1 MAKSKLIVR
10 RSKKATILVSKRTVE
25 DALRRANNLAGNW
38 MGQNH
43 NDPRLNEL
51 QNITDHLTSILKKTP
66 QEMRAEGAMSIED
79 YFDDA
84 KMPDQAQ
91 TLKREVNQIAKWH
104 DEGRA
109 QHAQPAEQPETG
121 VGYVPDSAVVMS
133 SQEEKVMADK
143 QANAGAAFVTDRDEK
158 GEAKAPE
165 KLEVPRLAKKK
176 KKEAE
181 DPMPEAA
188 APAPAAEAPVP
199 PTPPAPPAPE
209 PAPAAGSANAI
220 DYIPTEMIIKSIAE
234 IQKSEDFAQNR
245 GKQDALIA
253 LTEVI
258 KSRPVLQPEQPE
270 GQAQAAPA
278 PASTAPAMAEPAAV
292 PPPVTASKTADLGD
306 HAMSGDGSIGEGS
319 SPSHS
324 INPSTSRPTS
334 MSTPKRETSPSPEKA
349 TVGFGGLEI
358 ASSLED
364 EKVAEDYRLHDF
376 KVQDEGIVPTG
387 GLPSA
392 DEQANMMRP
401 EEPEFEMD
409 SSMEKE
415 AVTPP
420 GISEELMH
428 KLKSEYP
435 GDKSKAYA
443 TAWKIHNEK
452 ESALKEIS
460 AALDKVANAYGGGWF
475 SGSGK
480 PMEVDEDGGRT
491 PEINEA
497 HSMLDYSPAKLE
509 RPAVTAPIEL
519 NKQAAEMTT
528 TKAVSKAEQLGN
540 DLKKM
545 YLEAKALTGVNDTRP
560 VREAVEGIFRAA
572 DAFDEAVKTLNKQ
585 DQQEKSEAEAAEI
598 KAKNKKSSFGG
609 LTFAAAE

>member
-25 DALRRANNLAGNW
+25 DALRRANNLAGSW
-38 MGQNH
+38 MGQNE
-43 NDPRLNEL
+43 NDPRFNEL

-66 QEMRAEGAMSIED
+66 QEMRAEGAASIED

-84 KMPDQAQ
+84 KMPDQAT

-104 DEGRA
+104 DEGRQ

-143 QANAGAAFVTDRDEK
+143 QANGAAFVTDRDEK

-181 DPMPEAA
+181 DPAAEAA
-188 APAPAAEAPVP
+188 APVPPVP
-199 PTPPAPPAPE
+199 PTPPVAE
-209 PAPAAGSANAI
+209 PAPAPAAAAPAAGGGNAI
-220 DYIPTEMIIKSIAE
+220 DYIPTETLIKVIGD
-234 IQKSEDFAQNR
+234 IQKEDDFAQNR
-245 GKQDALIA
+245 GKQDALIE
-253 LTEVI
+253 LTQVI

-270 GQAQAAPA
+270 APA
-278 PASTAPAMAEPAAV
+278 PAPAPSTAPALADAGAAV

-324 INPSTSRPTS
+324 ISPSTSRPS
-334 MSTPKRETSPSPEKA
+334 VSTAPKRESSPSPEKA

-364 EKVAEDYRLHDF
+364 DKTADDYRLHDF

-435 GDKSKAYA
+435 GDKEKAYA

-452 ESALKEIS
+452 KSALKTIAS
-460 AALDKVANAYGGGWF
+460 ALDKVANAYGGGWF

-491 PEINEA
+491 PEIGEA

-528 TKAVSKAEQLGN
+528 GKAVSKAEQLGN

-545 YLEAKALTGVNDTRP
+545 YLDAKSLTQVNDTRA